1 VAVDTLNGDRKRRYL
16 PASVRELARGTVPLL
31 LALGLLNASNY
42 IFHVAVS
49 RLLGPADYGALA
61 SLLAVVIVLSVP
73 LSVTQTV
80 VAKRTAVLR
89 ASGRSEEI
97 DALAVGTA
105 RAMAGFGFAGLIFLV
120 GISPALA
127 WFLRT
132 EAGPAALL
140 GPFWLLSL
148 LLSVPMGVIQ
158 GRLRFTALGAVALLG
173 VAVRLGA
180 GIGLVWAGF
189 GVTGAML
196 GTVLAQAASLGVAA
210 GAIRLSRKAW
220 KAGRASLTALRSE
233 FGPALLTLGSFWV
246 LAEIDVVLARR
257 YLGGSAAGFYAS
269 AGLLARALLFLPAA
283 ISLVALPRFAESR
296 SGEEAHRRLR
306 FALVA
311 VGGLVLLAY
320 PGLVILRE
328 PLVTLAFGSS
338 FQSAADLLPLLAAGM
353 GLMAATHL
361 LAFFHIAEGTKAY
374 RLILGAVVLE
384 GALILSFHNTGAQI
398 GTVVLAVGL
407 LTTAALYHAAVAA
420 CRWRPVIAEDEEAAR
435 RLSQP
440 WLHGEGNL
448 DLTVVLP
455 CHNAG
460 EGVRQ
465 VLNALQEELQHV
477 GSWEIIV
484 VSDGSTDRTIDI
496 VQENASDRIRL
507 IHEPIRIGKGNALR
521 LGLGQA
527 RGKYV
532 AFIDADGDIDPRAI
546 RPALALMDL
555 YDPEVVLGSKR
566 HPLSEVQY
574 PMLRRLMSW
583 TYHKL
588 CRLLFRVSV
597 RDTQTGFK
605 LIRRDVLATV
615 LPRMLEK
622 RYAFDLEFLVVA
634 RRLGYRRIFE
644 APIRIEYRFQSQV
657 APVAALHI
665 VVDTL
670 AIFYRRFILNT
681 YRDGRAGDRGKNAWQ
696 DLHPSAEAK
705 GADQEAHPA
714 RASELRR

>member
-1 VAVDTLNGDRKRRYL
+1 MAVDTLNGDRKRRFL

-49 RLLGPADYGALA
+49 RLLGPAEYGALA

-80 VAKRTAVLR
+80 VAKRAAVLR

-105 RAMAGFGFAGLIFLV
+105 RAMAGFGLAGLIVLV
-120 GISPALA
+120 AVSPGLA

-158 GRLRFTALGAVALLG
+158 GRLQFTALGAVALLG

-180 GIGLVWAGF
+180 GIALVWAGF
-189 GVTGAML
+189 GVMGAML
-196 GTVLAQAASLGVAA
+196 GTVLAQAASLGVAT
-210 GAIRLSRKAW
+210 GVIRLSRKAW
-220 KAGRASLTALRSE
+220 KAGRANISILRGE
-233 FGPALLTLGSFWV
+233 FGPALLTLGSFWL
-246 LAEIDVVLARR
+246 LAEIDIVLARR
-257 YLGGSAAGFYAS
+257 YLAGADAGFYAS

-296 SGEEAHRRLR
+296 TGDEAHRRLR
-306 FALVA
+306 LGLIA

-320 PGLVILRE
+320 PALVILRQ
-328 PLVTLAFGSS
+328 PLVTLAFGMS
-338 FQSAADLLPLLAAGM
+338 FDSAADLLPLLAAGM
-353 GLMAATHL
+353 GLMATTHL

-384 GALILSFHNTGAQI
+384 VALILLFHSTGAQI
-398 GTVVLAVGL
+398 GTIVMGVGL

-420 CRWRPVIAEDEEAAR
+420 CRWRPIEAK
-435 RLSQP
+435 
-440 WLHGEGNL
+440 GL
-448 DLTVVLP
+448 DSTDQALTGTGSVEVTIVLP

-460 EGVRQ
+460 AGLRE
-465 VLNALQEELQHV
+465 VLDSLQQELGQ
-477 GSWEIIV
+477 GPSWEVIV
-484 VSDGSTDRTIDI
+484 VSDGSTDET
-496 VQENASDRIRL
+496 VSVAEEFAGENVRVV
-507 IHEPIRIGKGNALR
+507 HEPVRIGKGHALR
-521 LGLGQA
+521 VGLSQA
-527 RGKYV
+527 RGRYV
-532 AFIDADGDIDPRAI
+532 GFMDADGDIDPKAV
-546 RPALALMDL
+546 RPAMMIMEH
-555 YDPEVVLGSKR
+555 YDPEIILGSKR
-566 HPLSEVQY
+566 HPLSQVQY
-574 PMLRRLMSW
+574 PALRRFMSW

-588 CRLLFRVSV
+588 CRLLFRVKV

-605 LIRRDVLATV
+605 LIRRDVLAKV

-634 RRLGYRRIFE
+634 RRLGYRRVFE
-644 APIRIEYRFQSQV
+644 APIKIDYRFQSQV
-657 APVAALHI
+657 APAAAFHI
-665 VVDTL
+665 LLDTL
-670 AIFYRRFILNT
+670 AIFYRRYILNT
-681 YRDGRAGDRGKNAWQ
+681 YRAKHPWERRVASEGGSPQGWTPERPNGQENKSSPRTPSGRAR
-696 DLHPSAEAK
+696 S
-705 GADQEAHPA
+705 
-714 RASELRR
+714 